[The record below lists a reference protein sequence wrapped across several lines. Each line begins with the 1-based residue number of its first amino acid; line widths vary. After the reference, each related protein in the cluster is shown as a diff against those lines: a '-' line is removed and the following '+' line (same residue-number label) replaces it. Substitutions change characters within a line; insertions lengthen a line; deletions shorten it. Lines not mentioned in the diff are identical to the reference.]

1 MKQPVYTIG
10 SYTIGFSLDGIR
22 KKYSKKED
30 FIKDITK
37 SNENIDK
44 AKLKKVLD
52 KVWKEA
58 FPQEENNNE
67 QEGAE

>member
-10 SYTIGFSLDGIR
+10 NHSIGFSLDSVR
-22 KKYSKKED
+22 NNYSKKED
-30 FIKDITK
+30 FVGDVIKA
-37 SNENIDK
+37 NENIDK

-58 FPQEENNNE
+58 FPQEENN
-67 QEGAE
+67 QKGAE